1 MEEGKF
7 VKLKNS
13 PLSVTKRSSNNFNA
27 EMPDLLKAI
36 TENKY
41 LTNNGEMKMEKQN
54 ENYVLSSLDEY
65 LSILDSE
72 QERTS
77 MIADTLSHVG
87 TSANTNRSGATNP
100 ISRASNPMIKSDS
113 SNYANGVIVKSGY
126 NIDDNKGF
134 YLVNIDGVSA
144 LVGRN
149 NNDTVILKKFDYI
162 VNKPIQ
168 VRHDYGSVYIVK
180 VDGFKCLVDV
190 SKEKMGTLVE
200 I

>member
-1 MEEGKF
+1 
-7 VKLKNS
+7 
-13 PLSVTKRSSNNFNA
+13 
-27 EMPDLLKAI
+27 MPDLLKAI

-72 QERTS
+72 QEKNIYDCRYPS
-77 MIADTLSHVG
+77 HHVG

-190 SKEKMGTLVE
+190 SKEKKWAHLLKSNFSQNFC
-200 I
+200 